1 MSDSN
6 VEETQ
11 CKTKTKSNNC
21 HVRKMC
27 LSVDAVQLNGVAY
40 QRQSMEKVSVDSLKS
55 LTLDLYFL
63 FLSET
68 FAEMATLVVE
78 DGFTLRKGIDELFQK
93 FQMPL

>member
-27 LSVDAVQLNGVAY
+27 LSVGAVQLKGDAY
-40 QRQSMEKVSVDSLKS
+40 
-55 LTLDLYFL
+55 
-63 FLSET
+63 
-68 FAEMATLVVE
+68 
-78 DGFTLRKGIDELFQK
+78 
-93 FQMPL
+93 